1 MGRLPPLDPAALT
14 GVQKALYDRIMS
26 GPRGRVAG
34 PLEAMVLCP
43 AAGDPLQ
50 ELGGRLRFD
59 GVLPGKLRELAILV
73 AARFWSAQ
81 FEWHAHARIAREEG
95 LDDAAIAAIA
105 TGAAPALATP
115 EENIVYSFCRE
126 LHETRAIGAATYAE
140 AVEILG
146 QEAVI
151 KLTVLS
157 GYYTTVS
164 MILNTF
170 EVPLPEGVAPPLAPL
185 AETKS
190 G

>member
-1 MGRLPPLDPAALT
+1 MGRLPPLDPAASCA
-14 GVQKALYDRIMS
+14 GQMALYDKILS

-81 FEWHAHARIAREEG
+81 LEWQAHARIAREEG
-95 LDDAAIAAIA
+95 LDAAVIAAIA
-105 TGAAPALATP
+105 EGSAPPLATP
-115 EENIVYSFCRE
+115 EERAVHAFCRE
-126 LHETRAIGAATYAE
+126 LHDTHAVAEATYAE
-140 AVEILG
+140 AVETLG

-151 KLTVLS
+151 ELTVLS

-164 MILNTF
+164 MILNAF
-170 EVPLPEGVAPPLAPL
+170 EVPVPEGVTPPLQPL
-185 AETKS
+185 PET
-190 G
+190 

>member
-1 MGRLPPLDPAALT
+1 MRRLPPLDPAALSA
-14 GVQKALYDRIMS
+14 GQKALYDKIVS

-34 PLEAMVLCP
+34 PLEAMVLCA

-95 LDDAAIAAIA
+95 LDAAVIAAIA
-105 TGAAPALATP
+105 EGAAPEFSSP
-115 EENIVYSFCRE
+115 EQAVVYGFCRE
-126 LHETRAIGAATYAE
+126 LHETHAVGDETYAR
-140 AVEILG
+140 AVELLG

-151 KLTVLS
+151 ELTVLC
-157 GYYTTVS
+157 GYYTAVS

-170 EVPLPEGVAPPLAPL
+170 QVPLPEGVAPPLAPL
-185 AETKS
+185 
-190 G
+190 

>member
-1 MGRLPPLDPAALT
+1 MLSG
-14 GVQKALYDRIMS
+14 GQKALHDKILS

-34 PLEAMVLCP
+34 PLEAMALCP
-43 AAGDPLQ
+43 AVGDPLQ
-50 ELGGRLRFD
+50 ELGARLRFD

-73 AARFWSAQ
+73 AARFWTAQ

-105 TGAAPALATP
+105 EGAAPALATP
-115 EENIVYSFCRE
+115 EENIVHALCRE
-126 LHETRAIGAATYAE
+126 LHETHAVGADTYAQ
-140 AVEILG
+140 AVETLG

-151 KLTVLS
+151 ELTVLS
-157 GYYTTVS
+157 GYYTTIS

-185 AETKS
+185 PKS
-190 G
+190 SG

>member
-1 MGRLPPLDPAALT
+1 MARLPPLDPAALS
-14 GVQKALYDRIMS
+14 GGRKALYDRIVS

-43 AAGDPLQ
+43 TVGDPLQ
-50 ELGGRLRFD
+50 QLGGRLRFE

-73 AARFWSAQ
+73 AARFWTAQ
-81 FEWHAHARIAREEG
+81 FEWHAHARIARGEG
-95 LDDAAIAAIA
+95 LEEAVVAAIAE
-105 TGAAPALATP
+105 GAAPALATP
-115 EENIVYSFCRE
+115 EENAVYAFCRE

-140 AVEILG
+140 AVETLG

-151 KLTVLS
+151 ELTVLS

-164 MILNTF
+164 MLLNTF
-170 EVPLPEGVAPPLAPL
+170 EIPLPEGVTPPLRPRS
-185 AETKS
+185 EIKP

>member
-1 MGRLPPLDPAALT
+1 MTRLPPLDPAALS
-14 GVQKALYDRIMS
+14 GGQKALYDKILS
-26 GPRGRVAG
+26 GPRGQVAG

-95 LDDAAIAAIA
+95 LDEAVISAIAE
-105 TGAAPALATP
+105 GVAPHQASP
-115 EENIVYSFCRE
+115 EERIVHDFCHE
-126 LHETRAIGAATYAE
+126 LHEAHGVGEETYVK
-140 AVEILG
+140 AVELLG

-151 KLTVLS
+151 ELTVLS

-170 EVPLPEGVAPPLAPL
+170 QVLLPDGIKPPLGPR
-185 AETKS
+185 
-190 G
+190 

>member
-1 MGRLPPLDPAALT
+1 MARLPPLNPAALS
-14 GVQKALYDRIMS
+14 GGQKALYDKIKS
-26 GPRGRVAG
+26 GPRGRVGG
-34 PLEAMVLCP
+34 PMEVLVGCP
-43 AAGDPLQ
+43 SAGDPLQ

-95 LDDAAIAAIA
+95 LDEAVIAAIA
-105 TGAAPALATP
+105 EGAPPVLASP
-115 EENIVYSFCRE
+115 EETIVYTFCRE
-126 LHETRAIGAATYAE
+126 LHDAHAIGDDTFAK
-140 AVEILG
+140 AVEVLG

-151 KLTVLS
+151 ELTVLS

-170 EVPLPEGVAPPLAPL
+170 EVPLPDGVTPPLRPL
-185 AETKS
+185 S
-190 G
+190 RS

>member
-1 MGRLPPLDPAALT
+1 MGRLPPLDPAALS
-14 GVQKALYDRIMS
+14 GARKALYDKS
-26 GPRGRVAG
+26 VAGPRGRVAG

-50 ELGGRLRFD
+50 DLGGRLRFD

-73 AARFWSAQ
+73 AARFWTAQ

-95 LDDAAIAAIA
+95 LDAAAIAAIA
-105 TGAAPALATP
+105 EGAAPALATP
-115 EENIVYSFCRE
+115 EEQAVYSFCRE
-126 LHETRAIGAATYAE
+126 LHETRAVGGDTYAK
-140 AVEILG
+140 AVETLG

-151 KLTVLS
+151 ELTVLS

-170 EVPLPEGVAPPLAPL
+170 EVPLPEGVAPPLDPL
-185 AETKS
+185 SET
-190 G
+190 

>member
-1 MGRLPPLDPAALT
+1 MARLPPLNPAALS
-14 GVQKALYDRIMS
+14 GGQKALYDKIKS
-26 GPRGRVAG
+26 GPRGRVGG
-34 PLEAMVLCP
+34 PMEVLVCCP
-43 AAGDPLQ
+43 TAGDPLQ

-95 LDDAAIAAIA
+95 LDEAVIAAIA
-105 TGAAPALATP
+105 EGAPPVLASP
-115 EENIVYSFCRE
+115 EETIVYTFCRE
-126 LHETRAIGAATYAE
+126 LHDAHAIGDDTFAK

-151 KLTVLS
+151 ELTVLS

-164 MILNTF
+164 MILNAF
-170 EVPLPEGVAPPLAPL
+170 EVPLPDGVTPPLRPL
-185 AETKS
+185 S
-190 G
+190 RS

>member
-1 MGRLPPLDPAALT
+1 MARLPPLDPAALN
-14 GVQKALYDRIMS
+14 GGQKALYDKIMS

-59 GVLPGKLRELAILV
+59 GVLPGQLRELAILV
-73 AARFWSAQ
+73 AARFWTAQ

-95 LDDAAIAAIA
+95 LGDSVIAAIA
-105 TGAAPALATP
+105 EGAAPPLASP
-115 EENIVYSFCRE
+115 EETVVYAFCRE
-126 LHETRAIGAATYAE
+126 LHETRAVGDETFAE
-140 AVEILG
+140 AVDVLG

-151 KLTVLS
+151 ELTVLT

-170 EVPLPEGVAPPLAPL
+170 EVPVPDGATPPLRSL
-185 AETKS
+185 
-190 G
+190 

>member
-1 MGRLPPLDPAALT
+1 MGRLPPLDPAALSA
-14 GVQKALYDRIMS
+14 GQKALYDKIMS

-50 ELGGRLRFD
+50 DLGGRLRFN
-59 GVLPGKLRELAILV
+59 GVLPGHLRELAILV
-73 AARFWSAQ
+73 AARFWTAQ

-95 LDDAAIAAIA
+95 LDDAVIAAIA
-105 TGAAPALATP
+105 SGAVPTLTTP
-115 EENIVYSFCRE
+115 EENIVYVFCRE
-126 LHETRAIGAATYAE
+126 LHETRSVEADTYGT
-140 AVEILG
+140 AVETLG

-151 KLTVLS
+151 ELTLLS

-170 EVPLPEGVAPPLAPL
+170 EVPLPEGVAPPLGTL
-185 AETKS
+185 SEI
-190 G
+190 

>member
-1 MGRLPPLDPAALT
+1 MARLKPLDPAALR
-14 GVQKALYDRIMS
+14 GEQKALYDKIVS
-26 GPRGRVAG
+26 GPRGRVGG
-34 PLEAMVLCP
+34 PLEAMVICP

-73 AARFWSAQ
+73 AARFWTAQ

-95 LDDAAIAAIA
+95 LDEAAITAIA
-105 TGAAPALATP
+105 EGAAPALATP
-115 EENIVYSFCRE
+115 EEKAVYAFCRE
-126 LHETRAIGAATYAE
+126 LHETRALGAATYAE
-140 AVEILG
+140 AVETLG

-151 KLTVLS
+151 ELTVLS

-170 EVPLPEGVAPPLAPL
+170 EVPLPEGVTPPLAPL
-185 AETKS
+185 PKS
-190 G
+190 

>member
-1 MGRLPPLDPAALT
+1 MARLKLLDPAALS
-14 GVQKALYDRIMS
+14 GGQRALYDKIVS
-26 GPRGRVAG
+26 GPRGRVGG

-50 ELGGRLRFD
+50 ELGGRLRFE

-73 AARFWSAQ
+73 AARFWTAQ

-95 LDDAAIAAIA
+95 LDEAAITAIAA
-105 TGAAPALATP
+105 GAAPALATP
-115 EENIVYSFCRE
+115 EEKAVYAFCRE
-126 LHETRAIGAATYAE
+126 LHEAHVVGATTYAN
-140 AVEILG
+140 AIDALG

-151 KLTVLS
+151 ELTVLS

-185 AETKS
+185 SET
-190 G
+190 

>member
-14 GVQKALYDRIMS
+14 GRQKELYDKIMS

-34 PLEAMVLCP
+34 PLEAMVRCP

-73 AARFWSAQ
+73 AARFWTAQ

-95 LDDAAIAAIA
+95 LDQAVIEAIAE
-105 TGAAPALATP
+105 GAAPPLATP
-115 EENIVYSFCRE
+115 EERAVHAFCRE
-126 LHETRAIGAATYAE
+126 LHDTHAVAEVTYAA
-140 AVEILG
+140 AVKALG

-151 KLTVLS
+151 ELTLLS
-157 GYYTTVS
+157 GYYTAVS

-170 EVPLPEGVAPPLAPL
+170 EVPLPAGVSPPLAPL
-185 AETKS
+185 PAA
-190 G
+190 